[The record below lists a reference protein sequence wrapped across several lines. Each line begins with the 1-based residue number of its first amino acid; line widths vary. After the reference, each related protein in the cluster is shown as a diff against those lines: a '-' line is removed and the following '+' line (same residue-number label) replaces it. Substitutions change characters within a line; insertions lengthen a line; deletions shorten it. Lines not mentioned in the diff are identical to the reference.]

1 MRCSMRE
8 THFGIS
14 RSDRRNDKQDGGYH
28 QAAFAP
34 QRRSHDTSDHT
45 AQHAADQRTRH
56 GKPQQRAGRRLT
68 QAERRNEIQI
78 EVLHR
83 SRDHRGIVA
92 EKQTAECR
100 YQCQEHQ
107 VAVIF
112 IHSGMF

>member
-1 MRCSMRE
+1 MINRTAAIIRPRLRPSAE
-8 THFGIS
+8 ATTPPTIPPNTQPIS
-14 RSDRRNDKQDGGYH
+14 
-28 QAAFAP
+28 AL
-34 QRRSHDTSDHT
+34 DT
-45 AQHAADQRTRH
+45 A
-56 GKPQQRAGRRLT
+56 KPASELAGRLA